1 MAEGAEALAASVR
14 DFVSGQQDG
23 RAAELAAGTGRGL
36 GEAAGLGGAGQGRAG
51 RQGVG
56 PRGRVAGAAEPR
68 GSGVRR
74 PVLMARGVGW
84 GTGWG

>member
-36 GEAAGLGGAGQGRAG
+36 GEAAGLGAGRAGQGVRAWG
-51 RQGVG
+51 R
-56 PRGRVAGAAEPR
+56 GAALR
-68 GSGVRR
+68 GPLSHV
-74 PVLMARGVGW
+74 ARGYGAAC
-84 GTGWG
+84 

>member
-36 GEAAGLGGAGQGRAG
+36 GEAAGLGAGGAG

>member
-36 GEAAGLGGAGQGRAG
+36 GEAAGLGGAGQGVRAWG
-51 RQGVG
+51 R
-56 PRGRVAGAAEPR
+56 GAALR
-68 GSGVRR
+68 GPLSHV
-74 PVLMARGVGW
+74 ARGYGAPC
-84 GTGWG
+84 